1 MCFTKILPQS
11 KLLAIKRSSYKRRE
25 DRVNSVSFKTSLK
38 VLVSFLEMLFVVTL
52 SDELWYPGREKKVAE
67 CWKSLSFCIFALHQD
82 KQSETVTIPIEVS
95 RHFLCFR
102 VRRSSVNLDCR
113 AEFQHSTEELTVEW
127 LSFIKRIGSL
137 QNRGRLGRGFFSVTS
152 HALRARE
159 ACALHCSYSTLNR
172 FWEKTDFF
180 VQSNAL
186 ADPEIFL
193 KRWGERGWSRFM
205 HTIDKN
211 HFYP

>member
-11 KLLAIKRSSYKRRE
+11 KLLAIKRLSYERRE
-25 DRVNSVSFKTSLK
+25 HRVNSVSFKTSLK
-38 VLVSFLEMLFVVTL
+38 VLVSLLEMLFVVTL
-52 SDELWYPGREKKVAE
+52 SDDPWYPGREKKVAE
-67 CWKSLSFCIFALHQD
+67 CWESLSFCIFTLHQD

-127 LSFIKRIGSL
+127 LSFIKRIGRL
-137 QNRGRLGRGFFSVTS
+137 QNSPYFCVNSTTHEQSNRSWNGERDWGEGFFSVAS

-159 ACALHCSYSTLNR
+159 SRALRFSYSTLNR
-172 FWEKTDFF
+172 FWGSLLFF
-180 VQSNAL
+180 SSLTHWRIPN
-186 ADPEIFL
+186 F
-193 KRWGERGWSRFM
+193 F
-205 HTIDKN
+205 
-211 HFYP
+211 